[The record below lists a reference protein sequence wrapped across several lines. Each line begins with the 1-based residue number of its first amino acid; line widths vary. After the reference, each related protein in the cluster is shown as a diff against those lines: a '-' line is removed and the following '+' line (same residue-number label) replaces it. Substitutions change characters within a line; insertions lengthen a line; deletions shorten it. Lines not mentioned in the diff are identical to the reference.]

1 MTAGLPSATDAPLQ
15 RGELARSAKSELPDA
30 ADRVFGCAP
39 SPMANLSLTNGRD
52 KRRRGQVLQV
62 AQGRRDDDRLCEK
75 PSGSVECGALQY
87 VEQLSNLVTLCIK
100 SAIELGA

>member
-1 MTAGLPSATDAPLQ
+1 MRTIA
-15 RGELARSAKSELPDA
+15 
-30 ADRVFGCAP
+30 
-39 SPMANLSLTNGRD
+39 MANLSLTNGRD
-52 KRRRGQVLQV
+52 KRRGQVLQV
-62 AQGRRDDDRLCEK
+62 TQGRRDDDRLCEK